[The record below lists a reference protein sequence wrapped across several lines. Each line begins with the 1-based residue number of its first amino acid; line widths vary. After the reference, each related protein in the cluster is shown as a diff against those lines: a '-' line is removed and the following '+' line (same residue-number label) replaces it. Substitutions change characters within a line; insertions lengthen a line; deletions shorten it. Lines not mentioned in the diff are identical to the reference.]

1 MIPTFVDIRAIVE
14 PPLAH
19 ARSYNKSR
27 NQIAV
32 GMSSLPP
39 VASAKGG
46 QIHLSA
52 VGVSG
57 VDADTLL
64 PSRLERGC
72 RSHVAKDF
80 GLTVEEFPMR
90 RSG

>member
-1 MIPTFVDIRAIVE
+1 MIPTFADIRAIVE

-19 ARSYNKSR
+19 ARSCNKSR

-32 GMSSLPP
+32 GMDSLPP
-39 VASAKGG
+39 VETAEGG

-52 VGVSG
+52 AGVSG

-72 RSHVAKDF
+72 RSQVAKDL

-90 RSG
+90 WSG